1 MKKQN
6 RQESLNYAISEAVA
20 YLMEHCNPEPLSQGK
35 LAKLSGVSQGTIC
48 MNLKNERGWSIDV
61 LERILPA
68 LGIPRE
74 TLVEVV
80 KELCITSAL
89 TKEREKRIA
98 RRKKE
103 IQAEKASLE
112 NMLKELRREEA
123 LLNGEGETK

>member
-6 RQESLNYAISEAVA
+6 RQESLNNVISEAVA
-20 YLMEHCNPEPLSQGK
+20 YLMEHRNPEPLSQGK

-61 LERILPA
+61 LERVLPA
-68 LGIPRE
+68 LGISRE
-74 TLVEVV
+74 TLVKAVR
-80 KELCITSAL
+80 ELCVTSAL
-89 TKEREKRIA
+89 AGEREKRIA

-103 IQAEKASLE
+103 IQEEKASLE
-112 NMLKELRREEA
+112 SMLKELRREEA